1 MLDGPGRVH
10 LLRLWLDQC
19 LDFFTCWLF
28 AWVFWASWSF
38 PRLGRTTKPS
48 AIASIR
54 AIWFE
59 VSVWREPE
67 LDREA
72 LVQPDGTISFPLVG
86 QIAAAGE
93 TPAAVQ
99 ADIVKRI
106 EQYIPE
112 PVVTVELLEARGNKV
127 YVIGEV
133 EKPGEYQLG
142 RPISVVQAISLAGGF
157 TPFAGRGKI
166 QVLRKTAGAETS
178 IPFDYEAVADGENLA
193 GNIELLPGDT
203 VIVPGG
209 SLF

>member
-1 MLDGPGRVH
+1 MPG
-10 LLRLWLDQC
+10 LLHVLVVC
-19 LDFFTCWLF
+19 LGI
-28 AWVFWASWSF
+28 
-38 PRLGRTTKPS
+38 LGILVVPS
-48 AIASIR
+48 AR
-54 AIWFE
+54 ADNETQRYRFNPGDLVR

>member
-1 MLDGPGRVH
+1 MPG
-10 LLRLWLDQC
+10 LLHVLVVC
-19 LDFFTCWLF
+19 LGI
-28 AWVFWASWSF
+28 
-38 PRLGRTTKPS
+38 LGILVVPS
-48 AIASIR
+48 AR
-54 AIWFE
+54 ADNETQRYRFNPGDLVR

-142 RPISVVQAISLAGGF
+142 RPISAVQAISLAGGF
-157 TPFAGRGKI
+157 TPFAGRGRI
-166 QVLRKTAGAETS
+166 QILRKTAGAETS

>member
-1 MLDGPGRVH
+1 MHRLIH
-10 LLRLWLDQC
+10 LL
-19 LDFFTCWLF
+19 
-28 AWVFWASWSF
+28 VVSF
-38 PRLGRTTKPS
+38 GLCGIVAQPS
-48 AIASIR
+48 PAAEEPTPGYR
-54 AIWFE
+54 FNPGDLVR

-67 LDREA
+67 LDRQA

-86 QIAAAGE
+86 QVTAAGR

-99 ADIVKRI
+99 ADIVGRI

-133 EKPGEYQLG
+133 TRPGEYQLG
-142 RPISVVQAISLAGGF
+142 RPITAVQAISLAGGF
-157 TPFAGRGKI
+157 TPFAGRGRI
-166 QVLRKTAGAETS
+166 QILRRGTGGDAS
-178 IPFDYEAVADGENLA
+178 IPFDYDAVADGKNLA

>member
-1 MLDGPGRVH
+1 MLDFGRTMLRLLH
-10 LLRLWLDQC
+10 LLVVSAGLCGVL
-19 LDFFTCWLF
+19 
-28 AWVFWASWSF
+28 AWPLLAAEDPAPGYRFNPGDLV
-38 PRLGRTTKPS
+38 R
-48 AIASIR
+48 
-54 AIWFE
+54 

-67 LDREA
+67 LDRQA

-86 QIAAAGE
+86 QVTAAGR

-99 ADIVKRI
+99 ADIVGRI

-133 EKPGEYQLG
+133 TRPGEYQLG
-142 RPISVVQAISLAGGF
+142 RPITAVQAISLAGGF
-157 TPFAGRGKI
+157 TPFAGRGRI
-166 QVLRKTAGAETS
+166 QILRRGAGGDAS
-178 IPFDYEAVADGENLA
+178 IPFDYDAVADGKNLA